1 MLIVAGGSGTD
12 GVLSQGRIE
21 CGTRLLGQFIEQ
33 GLGPSLGG
41 KDALHRGQ
49 REGAEADGTFQG
61 GVDIITLIVGD
72 QCQQLLRLQLAVDL
86 LRQQAIEE
94 LHGHGA
100 ELLEALTQQ
109 QLTLVRIVGRVM
121 VLECLPNALDVAG

>member
-12 GVLSQGRIE
+12 GVLSQGWIE
-21 CGTRLLGQFIEQ
+21 GGAVVLGKFIEQ
-33 GLGPSLGG
+33 GLGSSLGG
-41 KDALHRGQ
+41 EDALDRGQ
-49 REGAEADGTFQG
+49 REGAEADGAFQG
-61 GVDIITLIVGD
+61 GVDVVALIVGD

-86 LRQQAIEE
+86 LGQQAIEE

-109 QLTLVRIVGRVM
+109 
-121 VLECLPNALDVAG
+121 

>member
-21 CGTRLLGQFIEQ
+21 GGALLLGKFIEQ
-33 GLGPSLGG
+33 GLGSSLGG
-41 KDALHRGQ
+41 EDALDRGQ
-49 REGAEADGTFQG
+49 REGAKADGALEG
-61 GVDIITLIVGD
+61 GVDVVALIVGD

-86 LRQQAIEE
+86 LGQQPIEE

-100 ELLEALTQQ
+100 ELLEALAQQ
-109 QLTLVRIVGRVM
+109 
-121 VLECLPNALDVAG
+121 